1 MRKTWRRQLAL
12 GLAVVTIWTSGN
24 AEHFYAGQ
32 KDCGTPAISTERLTD
47 TEQKINLDKVNY
59 QVEKSAYA
67 PVFDASYYA
76 KNNKDLKIAFGNDEN
91 ALFQHFLNYGMSEG
105 RQASAEFNVKSY
117 RNAYADLRQAFGND
131 LKSYYLHY
139 MNCGKKE
146 GRKAAGVTTLQNP
159 VTVYNGVNYSPVY
172 NYNYYIS
179 RNPDVARAFPDDDI
193 STLAHFVNYGMTEG
207 RRGAQNF
214 DVASYRNAYADLRQA
229 FGNDLKSYYL
239 HYMNCGKREGRKP
252 TGVTL
257 LQNPVTTYNG
267 KDYAAVYNYDY
278 YISKYSDLKKA
289 FAGDDSAAIRH
300 FVECGMAEGRQAGT
314 DFILGVYK
322 SNYSDL
328 RAAFGNDNKSYYLH
342 YIDCGKKE
350 GRNAVTKIGTP
361 TKPEPN
367 PEPNPEPG
375 PAPGPEPEEPAT
387 TEDKIKA
394 KVAKISNE
402 YGVTVLTGD
411 SAGFYWTDTYCSGE
425 TDPETTLT
433 WITMVDEQ
441 MARYPKGF
449 FTDMQD
455 ITTVTIKLVHN
466 LDAGGGSFAGV
477 TSREYGDQMFIALNT
492 SQSFLLSDR
501 TFNHEMMHLIEYYIE
516 AKSWN
521 ASTQQYE
528 SPLKATEAI
537 KPDAEVNSTN
547 NDYTTSDYNRGCEE
561 QYYISAYAKTNGR
574 EDRAETFTDYMF
586 RAYKKD
592 YMIRADYPIPKK
604 QQIIADCIRQYFPS
618 AASQPAGSLSW
629 EKWLP

>member
-32 KDCGTPAISTERLTD
+32 KDCETPAISTERLTD

-105 RQASAEFNVKSY
+105 RQASAEFNVKTY

-146 GRKAAGVTTLQNP
+146 GRKAAGVTTLRNP

-239 HYMNCGKREGRKP
+239 HYMNCGKREGRKT
-252 TGVTL
+252 TGVTS

-300 FVECGMAEGRQAGT
+300 FVECGMEEGRQASSE
-314 DFILGVYK
+314 FILNVYK
-322 SNYSDL
+322 SNYRDL
-328 RAAFGNDNKSYYLH
+328 RTAFGNDNKS
-342 YIDCGKKE
+342 
-350 GRNAVTKIGTP
+350 
-361 TKPEPN
+361 
-367 PEPNPEPG
+367 
-375 PAPGPEPEEPAT
+375 
-387 TEDKIKA
+387 
-394 KVAKISNE
+394 
-402 YGVTVLTGD
+402 
-411 SAGFYWTDTYCSGE
+411 
-425 TDPETTLT
+425 
-433 WITMVDEQ
+433 
-441 MARYPKGF
+441 
-449 FTDMQD
+449 
-455 ITTVTIKLVHN
+455 
-466 LDAGGGSFAGV
+466 
-477 TSREYGDQMFIALNT
+477 
-492 SQSFLLSDR
+492 
-501 TFNHEMMHLIEYYIE
+501 
-516 AKSWN
+516 
-521 ASTQQYE
+521 
-528 SPLKATEAI
+528 
-537 KPDAEVNSTN
+537 
-547 NDYTTSDYNRGCEE
+547 
-561 QYYISAYAKTNGR
+561 
-574 EDRAETFTDYMF
+574 
-586 RAYKKD
+586 
-592 YMIRADYPIPKK
+592 
-604 QQIIADCIRQYFPS
+604 
-618 AASQPAGSLSW
+618 
-629 EKWLP
+629 